1 MTLNTVGLA
10 MAKLPSLEPCRKGYD
25 STITDQQAHQT
36 SRVHCMTT
44 VSELRSKQP
53 LERLEWAT

>member
-1 MTLNTVGLA
+1 MTLNAVRLA
-10 MAKLPSLEPCRKGYD
+10 VAKLPPLEPCRKRYD

-36 SRVHCMTT
+36 TRVHCMTT

-53 LERLEWAT
+53 LERLEWAA